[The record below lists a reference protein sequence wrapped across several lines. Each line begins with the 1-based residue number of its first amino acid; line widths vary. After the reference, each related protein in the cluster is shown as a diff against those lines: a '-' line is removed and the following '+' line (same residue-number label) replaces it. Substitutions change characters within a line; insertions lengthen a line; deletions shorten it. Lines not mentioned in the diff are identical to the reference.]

1 MGTISLCMIVRD
13 EEDVLGRCLRC
24 VEGIADEIVIV
35 DTGSQDRT
43 KEIAAGFTERIYDFP
58 WQDDF
63 AAARNFSFSKGVMDY
78 ILWLDADDVIDAE
91 NQQKLRA
98 CKPLLDAD
106 VVMMPYHVA
115 FDAQGQPTFTYERE
129 RLLRRACGFRW
140 EGAVHEVIVPAGR
153 VVHSDIAICHRK
165 ERVHDP
171 DRNLRIFEGLLARG
185 AVLDA
190 RQQFYYARELYYH
203 GRYAQALT
211 AFDVFL
217 HNPEG
222 WVENRMDACLQA
234 AGCCMA
240 MDRREEALQY
250 LFRSFLWD
258 VPRAEICCEIGRLM
272 MENGQMEAAVYWYE
286 CALHAELH
294 PENGGFCQADCHDYI
309 PLMQLCVLHDRM
321 GNRRLARA
329 YNERAGRIKPRDR
342 NFLRNRQYF
351 MDGGNSANPKQEE

>member
-24 VEGIADEIVIV
+24 VEGIADEIIIV

-43 KEIAAGFTERIYDFP
+43 KEIASAFTERIYDFP

-63 AAARNFSFSKGVMDY
+63 AAARNASFAKARMDY
-78 ILWLDADDVIDAE
+78 IMWLDADDVIDAE
-91 NQQKLRA
+91 DQQKLRA

-171 DRNLRIFEGLLARG
+171 DRNLRILARQLAHDG
-185 AVLDA
+185 TPDV
-190 RQQFYYARELYYH
+190 RTQYYYARELYAH
-203 GRYAQALT
+203 GQYDTALHY
-211 AFDVFL
+211 FDAVL
-217 HNPEG
+217 SAPDG
-222 WVENRMDACLQA
+222 WVENRLDACLQA
-234 AGCCMA
+234 AGCCLA
-240 MDRREEALQY
+240 QGKRGGALAY
-250 LFRSFLWD
+250 LCRSFQWD
-258 VPRAEICCEIGRLM
+258 VPRAEICCEIGRILLE
-272 MENGQMEAAVYWYE
+272 ENRCEQAAFWYE
-286 CALHAELH
+286 TALKAKLCSG
-294 PENGGFCQADCHDYI
+294 GGFCQPDCHDYI
-309 PLMQLCVLHDRM
+309 PFMQLCVCHDRM
-321 GNRRLARA
+321 GHRSLARA
-329 YNERAGRIKPRDR
+329 YNERAGRIKPRDA
-342 NFLRNRQYF
+342 NVLHNRQYF
-351 MDGGNSANPKQEE
+351 ADGGINPD